1 MTLNRRVTKLE
12 RLLAAS
18 PEKGPLPL
26 CTCYPTP
33 PTFRNE
39 MEMESAAQIEC
50 PQHGKRF
57 RFCLIAPPILTEAE
71 WTDRKRRLGLGN
83 HEGDA
88 EDRTHG
94 DDPEAR

>member
-33 PTFRNE
+33 PTFRDE

-50 PQHGKRF
+50 PLHGKRF
-57 RFCLIAPPILTEAE
+57 RFCLIAPLTLTETE
-71 WTDRKRRLGLGN
+71 WTDRKRRLGLRDR
-83 HEGDA
+83 EQDAGDK
-88 EDRTHG
+88 THG
-94 DDPEAR
+94 DDPETR

>member
-1 MTLNRRVTKLE
+1 MTLDRRITKLE

-18 PEKGPLPL
+18 PDHGPLPL

-39 MEMESAAQIEC
+39 AEMESAAQIEC

-57 RFCLIAPPILTEAE
+57 RFCLIAPPTLTEAE
-71 WTDRKRRLGLGN
+71 WTERKRRLGLHDRN
-83 HEGDA
+83 RDA
-88 EDRTHG
+88 A
-94 DDPEAR
+94 DPS